1 MYASQM
7 HDYFASGMGA
17 MHCNQ
22 RVCMSVCLFVCV
34 FVAHIPQ
41 KPHEQIFHEI
51 LRVGPML
58 PVTVVRSSSD
68 VNAPRSK
75 IATSRQLNHGT

>member
-1 MYASQM
+1 
-7 HDYFASGMGA
+7 
-17 MHCNQ
+17 
-22 RVCMSVCLFVCV
+22 
-34 FVAHIPQ
+34 
-41 KPHEQIFHEI
+41 
-51 LRVGPML
+51 ML